1 MGAPKRNR
9 KKYDKPKD
17 MWNLARISAD
27 NALLEE
33 YGLKNMRELW
43 KVQTEL
49 STLRSNIRSLLS
61 STSAQGSAVQ
71 ERMLNRL
78 ARYGIANKQSTVDNL
93 LDLNENAFLSRRL
106 QSLVFKKGLAKS
118 IKQAR
123 QLIVHGYISINGK
136 RVNKPGYRVSVDEEP
151 HIGYYKK
158 IELEG
163 VKKNAEERVS
173 EDREEAAA
181 KAAEVKAE

>member
-9 KKYDKPKD
+9 KTYNKPKD

-49 STLRSNIRSLLS
+49 STIRSNVRKLLS
-61 STSAQGSAVQ
+61 GASSQGTFVQ
-71 ERMLNRL
+71 ERMLGRL
-78 ARYGIANKQSTVDNL
+78 SRYGIADKQSTLDNV
-93 LDLNENAFLSRRL
+93 LDLNENAFLARRL
-106 QSLVFKKGLAKS
+106 QTIVFKKGLAKT
-118 IKQAR
+118 IKQSR
-123 QLIVHGYISINGK
+123 QLITHGFISINGR
-136 RVNKPGYRVSVDEEP
+136 RVNRPGYLVSLEEEP

-158 IELEG
+158 IDLEG
-163 VKKNAEERVS
+163 VKKNAEERAS
-173 EDREEAAA
+173 EAEA
-181 KAAEVKAE
+181 KTEEVKAG